1 MFRMDVDN
9 FKKLVYAGKESARM
23 DVLMVLNFKFVP
35 NAQTD
40 PKDIENIKREGY
52 ERKRL
57 IVKGLNLIALKASLD
72 VHDSVFKLL

>member
-1 MFRMDVDN
+1 MDVDN

-23 DVLMVLNFKFVP
+23 DALMVLNFKFVP

>member
-1 MFRMDVDN
+1 MVRMDVDN

-23 DVLMVLNFKFVP
+23 DALMVLNFKFVP

-72 VHDSVFKLL
+72 VHDSVLK